1 MNPKL
6 LLRSLL
12 CLSLAASPLLAG
24 EELLKPADH
33 QSLGKKIAKYFEANS
48 KNEGID
54 KAKEEISKE
63 LESLRKKLKDKDPL
77 TSPTDMG
84 KALWQAYGYE
94 SAKGVKKGKVDT
106 RSFPAKA
113 FGEKATLS
121 YAIWVPAKYDPR
133 KAYPVIFAIPE
144 KGVKP
149 ADHITEKWTDATLR
163 ENALLVA
170 VQMPADLEAW
180 NKVGGAGEQG
190 GYANL
195 LLTFKDVRESYAI
208 DFDRVF
214 LAGRGEGVG
223 AAMYVASRAPHRFA
237 GVIGRSGDMDAKG
250 PAPDNFR
257 SLPTYFAAGGGNA
270 TAFSEAAGKLGYTN
284 CTLKADGSEADI
296 WAWMGTHPRV
306 SLPVELTLVPGKG
319 ESPEQAYWLAVQR
332 ADYPAGTQL
341 TAKIDKATNTIT
353 IDATDAIQ
361 RVTLYLNDELVDL
374 EKPVKVIANGVEHSD
389 LIRRNLWL
397 SMGWMYNATNDPG
410 RVYCATMDYDVKPKP
425 KPK

>member
-1 MNPKL
+1 MNRTL
-6 LLRSLL
+6 CLRSLL
-12 CLSLAASPLLAG
+12 CLPLLAAPLLAA
-24 EELLKPADH
+24 EELLKPAEH

-77 TSPTDMG
+77 TSPTDLG

-94 SAKGVKKGKVDT
+94 TAKGVKKGKVDT

-113 FGEKATLS
+113 YGEKATLS

-133 KAYPVIFAIPE
+133 RPYPVIFAIPE

-149 ADHITEKWTDATLR
+149 SDHITEKWVDASLR

-170 VQMPADLEAW
+170 VQMPAELEAW

-214 LAGRGEGVG
+214 LAGRGEGVA
-223 AAMYVASRAPHRFA
+223 AAMHIAGRAPHRFA

-250 PAPDNFR
+250 PGADNFR
-257 SLPTYFAAGGGNA
+257 SLPTFFAAAGGNA
-270 TAFSEAAGKLGYTN
+270 TAFSEAAAKLGHTN
-284 CTLKADGSEADI
+284 VTLKADGSEADI
-296 WAWMGTHPRV
+296 WAWMGTHPRTA
-306 SLPVELTLVPGKG
+306 LPGELTLVPGKG
-319 ESPEQAYWLAVQR
+319 EAPEQSYWLAVQR
-332 ADYPAGTQL
+332 AEYPADTQV
-341 TAKIDKATNTIT
+341 TAKVDKATNTIT

-361 RVTLYLNDELVDL
+361 RVTLYFNDDL
-374 EKPVKVIANGVEHSD
+374 IDLDKPVKVIANGVEHSD
-389 LIRRNLWL
+389 KIPRNLWVA
-397 SMGWMYNATNDPG
+397 MGWMYNATNDPG
-410 RVYCATMDYDVKPKP
+410 RVYCAKMDYDVKPKP